1 MPMLEV
7 KDLFVSYG
15 MIEAVKGVSFHLNEG
30 EIVTLIGSNGAGKST
45 ILRTISGLEPAK
57 SGSIKLLGQELTRK
71 PAHKIVEAGVAHV
84 PEGRRVFPRLSVQE
98 NLRLGANLITDKA
111 FINQELEK
119 VFEIF
124 PRLKERCRQ
133 LAGTLSGGEQQMLAL
148 GRALMTNGKLL
159 LLDEPF
165 SALDYQTRL
174 ALGDEIS
181 AIIRNEKKTA
191 LFVTHD
197 IAEAISIADR
207 VVLLTKRPAT
217 VKRILPI
224 DMPGV
229 SPLKRR
235 SHPSFQDYF
244 NTIWKEMDVHV

>member
-148 GRALMTNGKLL
+148 GRALMTDGKLL
-159 LLDEPF
+159 LLDEPSMGLAPIIVEDIF
-165 SALDYQTRL
+165 RIIKQINEAGTSILLIEQNAYL
-174 ALGDEIS
+174 ALNTASRAYVLETGKITIS
-181 AIIRNEKKTA
+181 GNAQELLN
-191 LFVTHD
+191 D
-197 IAEAISIADR
+197 DR
-207 VVLLTKRPAT
+207 VREAYLGT
-217 VKRILPI
+217 
-224 DMPGV
+224 
-229 SPLKRR
+229 
-235 SHPSFQDYF
+235 
-244 NTIWKEMDVHV
+244 

>member
-1 MPMLEV
+1 MRQRAALIRT
-7 KDLFVSYG
+7 L
-15 MIEAVKGVSFHLNEG
+15 AVD
-30 EIVTLIGSNGAGKST
+30 
-45 ILRTISGLEPAK
+45 
-57 SGSIKLLGQELTRK
+57 
-71 PAHKIVEAGVAHV
+71 
-84 PEGRRVFPRLSVQE
+84 PE
-98 NLRLGANLITDKA
+98 
-111 FINQELEK
+111 
-119 VFEIF
+119 
-124 PRLKERCRQ
+124 
-133 LAGTLSGGEQQMLAL
+133 
-148 GRALMTNGKLL
+148 LL

-207 VVLLTKRPAT
+207 VILLTKRPAS
-217 VKRILPI
+217 VKRILSI

-235 SHPSFQDYF
+235 SQPSFQDYF